1 MKRFEWLVRRGSDG
15 LTILGGL
22 CLVLMML
29 QITVDVGL
37 KYIFN
42 SPIEGNL
49 EVVSFYY
56 MVGVVFLPL
65 AMVEL
70 RHEHINVD
78 LFILMMPKRMRV
90 YVYVFGCVVSLIFFG
105 VLTYQTF
112 LDAVHAT
119 RITEIMM
126 GSIYVTIWPSR
137 WTLPI
142 GFTFIGLAI
151 VVHAIRALREPETFD
166 PTPEV
171 VEMSTSEVT

>member
-29 QITVDVGL
+29 QIVVDVGL
-37 KYIFN
+37 NRVFN

-49 EVVSFYY
+49 EVVSYYY

-78 LFILMMPKRMRV
+78 LFILMLPKGMRV
-90 YVYVFGCVVSLIFFG
+90 YVYVFSCVVSLVFFA
-105 VLTYQTF
+105 VLTYRTF

-119 RITEIMM
+119 RVTEIMM

-137 WTLPI
+137 WTLPA
-142 GFTFIGLAI
+142 GFALVFLAI
-151 VVHAIRALREPETFD
+151 LVHAIRALREPDTFE
-166 PTPEV
+166 PAPEV
-171 VEMSTSEVT
+171 AEVSTEEVS

>member
-15 LTILGGL
+15 LIILGGL

-29 QITVDVGL
+29 QIVVDVAL
-37 KYIFN
+37 KYVFN

-70 RHEHINVD
+70 RHEHISVD
-78 LFILMMPKRMRV
+78 LFIQMLPRRGRS
-90 YVYVFGCVVSLIFFG
+90 YVYVFGCVVSLVFFS

-119 RITEIMM
+119 RINEIMM

-137 WTLPI
+137 WTLPV
-142 GFTFIGLAI
+142 GFTLIALAI
-151 VVHAIRALREPETFD
+151 VIHAIKALCQPLTFEPA
-166 PTPEV
+166 PEAADSLFSDV
-171 VEMSTSEVT
+171 S

>member
-1 MKRFEWLVRRGSDG
+1 MGRFEWLVRKVSWG
-15 LTILGGL
+15 LTILAGL
-22 CLVLMML
+22 LLSLMML
-29 QITVDVGL
+29 QIVIDVGL

-78 LFILMMPKRMRV
+78 LFVQMLPLRGRS
-90 YVYVFGCVVSLIFFG
+90 YVYVFGCGVSLVFFG
-105 VLTYQTF
+105 ILAYQTF
-112 LDAVHAT
+112 LDAIHAT
-119 RITEIMM
+119 RINEVMM

-137 WTLPI
+137 WFLPA
-142 GFTFIGLAI
+142 GFTLIGLAI
-151 VVHAIRALREPETFD
+151 VIHAVKALRDPLVFD
-166 PTPEV
+166 PTPESAEV
-171 VEMSTSEVT
+171 PTSDIS